1 MEHLG
6 QKLKAKPNAGFLFAL
21 LIYFLLLW
29 LTRTENSSLL
39 SLWKEDFV
47 CDTVL
52 QVLHFVSFQPP
63 RSNFYRVA
71 DSESHFVL
79 AHSHSCLM
87 AGHLMP
93 LLKLFLLTGI
103 VSSNYQWFPFSI
115 GADKR
120 LPQHPPVPHPTLD
133 IAKKIYSK
141 AISKSCCWKYWID
154 LDHPWENSPRKIS
167 DFDTELNIL

>member
-21 LIYFLLLW
+21 LIYFLLVW

-39 SLWKEDFV
+39 SLRKEDFV

-71 DSESHFVL
+71 AQWVSLCVSTFSQLPHV
-79 AHSHSCLM
+79 
-87 AGHLMP
+87 MP

-115 GADKR
+115 GADKH

-133 IAKKIYSK
+133 IARRIYSK

-154 LDHPWENSPRKIS
+154 LDHPWENPPRKIS